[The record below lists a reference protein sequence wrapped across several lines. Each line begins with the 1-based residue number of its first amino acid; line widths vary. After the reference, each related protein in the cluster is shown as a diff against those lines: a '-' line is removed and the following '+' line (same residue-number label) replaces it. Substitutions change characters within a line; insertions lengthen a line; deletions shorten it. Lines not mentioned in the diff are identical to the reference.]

1 MLTIT
6 TCHRFIET
14 RCQKRV
20 LVDGKQF
27 LKRDEILGSFS
38 TKFRTQA
45 SWGAKDIGSETEG
58 GGVSNAI
65 TDILKKWDLDNPK
78 FHLILKNK
86 LRQSKKSYNSKR

>member
-45 SWGAKDIGSETEG
+45 SWGAKDIGSETET
-58 GGVSNAI
+58 I
-65 TDILKKWDLDNPK
+65 TDILRKWDLDNPK
-78 FHLILKNK
+78 FHLSLKNK